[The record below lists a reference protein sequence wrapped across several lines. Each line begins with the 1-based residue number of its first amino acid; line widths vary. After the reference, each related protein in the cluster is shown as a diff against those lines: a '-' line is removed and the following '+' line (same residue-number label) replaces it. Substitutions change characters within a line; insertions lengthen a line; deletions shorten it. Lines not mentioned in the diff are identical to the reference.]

1 MTALALVVMEAGGA
15 WPGQIGDSTDLVAFS
30 SGGEDL
36 LQRTEQKLSAL
47 HRKKQNV
54 RVAILACN
62 STGGATTQRRAQL
75 ARLLLGAVTST
86 ACGRLILSAS
96 GRASTQLRRDLLAL
110 AGQLTDGLRGTTAT
124 ISVQFTE
131 PTHGGP
137 PGIAKAHPLRMTG
150 THA

>member
-1 MTALALVVMEAGGA
+1 MATLALVVMEPGAA

-30 SGGEDL
+30 PCEDL
-36 LQRTEQKLSAL
+36 LQRTERKLSAL
-47 HRKKQNV
+47 HRDKQNV
-54 RVAILACN
+54 RVAVLACN

-96 GRASTQLRRDLLAL
+96 GRASPQLRRDLLAL

-124 ISVQFTE
+124 ISVQFIE

-137 PGIAKAHPLRMTG
+137 PGIVDARTLRMTG